1 MPAPRPS
8 LRAELGRPPDR
19 ISVQGHPALYPEGG
33 RQEGRG
39 TSGTGG
45 RGSCWPVTA
54 APVLPR
60 TQMSVLCSCP
70 RPRAPGLLLRKGLR
84 KGRRSPAGPTEA
96 AGSCS
101 DPATG
106 WLRGRTRD
114 PSDRQPHV
122 ETGLALAPRWQAPGP
137 ALKCRGQNH
146 WALSGDPILK
156 CPQTAVDGGGGHPLS
171 SAIATEQPI
180 YMLCSRLARSWGEG
194 LQQEGTPRAAWCG
207 DAAGRLAPE
216 VPAVRLS
223 PSSHIT
229 VPSSQTVLGPCPP
242 PLPSEGWAAA
252 GNATLPS
259 DGGEGQGKLRHS
271 RTPEGRAAGSC
282 AGGGTPGPGLGRGSA
297 LCPHRPGTPGTPHPD
312 GGSLCTTNAS
322 GVLRCPRHLCVRVCV
337 PTLRQDAEG
346 TPNPPLPPQSPDC
359 SQETAKTT
367 ATKAALPSPLAP
379 GCPAG
384 PRAPGPQGGPH
395 GDTGG
400 PFLRSGSSSRTTQAA
415 VTNPVPVT
423 ATTSG

>member
-1 MPAPRPS
+1 
-8 LRAELGRPPDR
+8 
-19 ISVQGHPALYPEGG
+19 
-33 RQEGRG
+33 
-39 TSGTGG
+39 
-45 RGSCWPVTA
+45 
-54 APVLPR
+54 
-60 TQMSVLCSCP
+60 
-70 RPRAPGLLLRKGLR
+70 
-84 KGRRSPAGPTEA
+84 
-96 AGSCS
+96 
-101 DPATG
+101 
-106 WLRGRTRD
+106 
-114 PSDRQPHV
+114 
-122 ETGLALAPRWQAPGP
+122 
-137 ALKCRGQNH
+137 
-146 WALSGDPILK
+146 
-156 CPQTAVDGGGGHPLS
+156 
-171 SAIATEQPI
+171 
-180 YMLCSRLARSWGEG
+180 MLCSRLARSWGEG

-252 GNATLPS
+252 GDATLPS

-322 GVLRCPRHLCVRVCV
+322 GVLRCPRHLCIRVCV